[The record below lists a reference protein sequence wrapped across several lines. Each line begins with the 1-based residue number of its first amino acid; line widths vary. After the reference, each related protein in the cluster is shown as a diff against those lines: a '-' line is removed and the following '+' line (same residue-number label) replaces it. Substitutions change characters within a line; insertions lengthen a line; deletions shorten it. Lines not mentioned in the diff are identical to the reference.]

1 MMINHRLNRIFQ
13 GIFWVLVYL
22 FLTLLPVL
30 VMFLPPRP
38 PGREFIREFSVALGF
53 VGLAMMA
60 LQFALTARFK
70 TIKAPYGADVVYHF
84 HRQISIL
91 AFVLILV
98 HPILLFIPQIHPV
111 SILNIF
117 SPDTPWRARFAV
129 TSLLALSGLIVMA
142 LWRKPLKIEYTR
154 WRIWHGMLAT
164 AAVAFAMLHVLGV
177 NWYINEPWKR
187 LLWAGYSIFF
197 VGLLFYTRVW
207 KPWQLLRTPYRVREV
222 KAERGGSW
230 SLVLE
235 PDGHAG
241 LQFHPGQF
249 AWITAFNSPFKDAE
263 HPFSFSSAPASDGS
277 VRFTIKELGDFT
289 QRIKE
294 LKPGDKVYVDGPYGA
309 FSIDRHPD
317 AKEFV
322 FIAGGVGI
330 TPMVSMLHTL
340 AQRNDQRPLLLI
352 YGGRDLES
360 LTLIEEIEEL
370 KNRLNLRVVYVLEKP
385 PAGWEGETGY
395 ITRKVLERWLPPER
409 RKDRTEIF
417 VCGPLPM
424 MNSVEDSLTKM
435 GFFSGDVHSERF
447 DLV

>member
-1 MMINHRLNRIFQ
+1 MINHRLNRIFQ

-53 VGLAMMA
+53 VGMEMMA

-142 LWRKPLKIEYTR
+142 LWRKPLKIEYNR
-154 WRIWHGMLAT
+154 WRIWHGVLAT

-370 KNRLNLRVVYVLEKP
+370 KNRLNLRVVYVLENP
-385 PAGWEGETGY
+385 PPGWEGETGY
-395 ITRKVLERWLPPER
+395 ITRKVLERWLPLER
-409 RKDRTEIF
+409 RKDRIEIF
-417 VCGPLPM
+417 VCGPVPM
-424 MNSVEDSLTKM
+424 MNAVEDSLAKM

>member
-1 MMINHRLNRIFQ
+1 
-13 GIFWVLVYL
+13 
-22 FLTLLPVL
+22 
-30 VMFLPPRP
+30 
-38 PGREFIREFSVALGF
+38 
-53 VGLAMMA
+53 
-60 LQFALTARFK
+60 
-70 TIKAPYGADVVYHF
+70 
-84 HRQISIL
+84 
-91 AFVLILV
+91 
-98 HPILLFIPQIHPV
+98 
-111 SILNIF
+111 
-117 SPDTPWRARFAV
+117 
-129 TSLLALSGLIVMA
+129 
-142 LWRKPLKIEYTR
+142 
-154 WRIWHGMLAT
+154 MLAT

-424 MNSVEDSLTKM
+424 MNAVEDSLTKM

>member
-1 MMINHRLNRIFQ
+1 MNHRLNRILQ
-13 GIFWVLVYL
+13 GIFWILVYL

-91 AFVLILV
+91 AFVLILA
-98 HPILLFIPQIHPV
+98 HPILLFVPQIHPV

-117 SPDTPWRARFAV
+117 SPETPWRARFAV
-129 TSLLALSGLIVMA
+129 TSLVALSVLIGMA

-154 WRIWHGMLAT
+154 WRIWHGLLAT

-177 NWYINEPWKR
+177 NWDINVPWKR

-207 KPWQLLRTPYRVREV
+207 KPWQLLRTPYHVREV
-222 KAERGGSW
+222 KAERGSSW
-230 SLVLE
+230 SLVVE
-235 PDGHAG
+235 PAGHRG
-241 LQFHPGQF
+241 MHFQPGQF
-249 AWITAFNSPFKDAE
+249 AWLTAFNSPFKDAE
-263 HPFSFSSAPASDGS
+263 HPFSFSSAPAADGS

-289 QRIKE
+289 RRIKE
-294 LKPGDKVYVDGPYGA
+294 LKPADVVYVDGPYGA
-309 FSIDRHPD
+309 FSIDRHPH
-317 AKEFV
+317 AKGFV

-330 TPMVSMLHTL
+330 TPMVSMLQTL

-352 YGGRDLES
+352 YGGKDLES
-360 LTLIEEIEEL
+360 LTLYDEIEAL
-370 KNRLNLRVVYVLEKP
+370 KERLNLTVVYVLENP
-385 PAGWEGETGY
+385 PDGWQGETGF
-395 ITRKVLERWLPPER
+395 ITRDILERWLTSER
-409 RKDRTEIF
+409 KKDQIEIF
-417 VCGPLPM
+417 ICGPVPM
-424 MNSVEDSLTKM
+424 MNAVESALAGM
-435 GFFSGDVHSERF
+435 GFFAGDVHSERF

>member
-1 MMINHRLNRIFQ
+1 MINHRLNRIFQ

-424 MNSVEDSLTKM
+424 MNSVEDSLAKM

>member
-1 MMINHRLNRIFQ
+1 MINHRLRRILQ
-13 GIFWVLVYL
+13 GIFWVLVYI
-22 FLTLLPVL
+22 FLTILPVL

-91 AFVLILV
+91 AFILILI

-117 SPDTPWRARFAV
+117 SPATPWRARFAV

-154 WRIWHGMLAT
+154 WRIWHGLLAT

-230 SLVLE
+230 SLALE
-235 PDGHAG
+235 PAGHAG
-241 LQFHPGQF
+241 LQFQPGQF
-249 AWITAFNSPFKDAE
+249 AWITAFNSPLKDAE
-263 HPFSFSSAPASDGS
+263 HPFSFSSAPALDGS

-294 LKPGDKVYVDGPYGA
+294 LKPDDKVYVDGPYGA

-340 AQRNDQRPLLLI
+340 AQRDDRRPLLLI

-370 KNRLNLRVVYVLEKP
+370 KDRLNLRVVYVLENP
-385 PAGWEGETGY
+385 PDDWEGETGY
-395 ITRKVLERWLPPER
+395 ITREVLERWLSPQR
-409 RKDRTEIF
+409 QKDRTEIF
-417 VCGPLPM
+417 ICGPIPM
-424 MNSVEDSLTKM
+424 MNAVEDTLAKM

>member
-1 MMINHRLNRIFQ
+1 MINHRLNRIFQ

-154 WRIWHGMLAT
+154 WRIWHGVLAT

-263 HPFSFSSAPASDGS
+263 HPFSFSSVPASDGS

-370 KNRLNLRVVYVLEKP
+370 KNRLNLRVVYVLENP
-385 PAGWEGETGY
+385 PPGWEGETGY
-395 ITRKVLERWLPPER
+395 ITRKVLERWLPLER
-409 RKDRTEIF
+409 RKDRIEIF

-424 MNSVEDSLTKM
+424 MNSVEDSLAKM

>member
-1 MMINHRLNRIFQ
+1 MNHRLNRILQ
-13 GIFWVLVYL
+13 GIFWILVYL

-70 TIKAPYGADVVYHF
+70 TIKSPYGADVVYHF

-91 AFVLILV
+91 AFVLIV
-98 HPILLFIPQIHPV
+98 IHPILLFVPQIHPV

-117 SPDTPWRARFAV
+117 SPETPWRARFAV
-129 TSLLALSGLIVMA
+129 TSLIALSALIGIA

-154 WRIWHGMLAT
+154 WRIWHGILAT

-177 NWYINEPWKR
+177 NWYINVPWKR
-187 LLWAGYSIFF
+187 LLWAAYSIFF

-222 KAERGGSW
+222 KAERGSSW
-230 SLVLE
+230 SLVVE
-235 PDGHAG
+235 PAGHSG
-241 LQFHPGQF
+241 MQFQPGQF
-249 AWITAFNSPFKDAE
+249 AWLTAFNSPFKDAE
-263 HPFSFSSAPASDGS
+263 HPFSFSSAPAADGS

-289 QRIKE
+289 RRIKE
-294 LKPGDKVYVDGPYGA
+294 LKPEDIVYVDGPYGA
-309 FSIDRHPD
+309 FSIDRHPH
-317 AKEFV
+317 ARGFV

-352 YGGRDLES
+352 YGVKDLES
-360 LTLIEEIEEL
+360 LTLYDEVEAL
-370 KNRLNLRVVYVLEKP
+370 KERLNLTVVYVLENP
-385 PAGWEGETGY
+385 PDGWQGETGY
-395 ITRKVLERWLPPER
+395 ITREVLERWLTPER
-409 RKDRTEIF
+409 QKDQIEIF
-417 VCGPLPM
+417 ICGPVPM
-424 MNSVEDSLTKM
+424 MNAVEGVLAEM
-435 GFFSGDVHSERF
+435 GFFAGDVHSERF

>member
-1 MMINHRLNRIFQ
+1 MINHRLNRIFQ

-370 KNRLNLRVVYVLEKP
+370 KNRLNLRVVYVLENP
-385 PAGWEGETGY
+385 PPGWEGETGY
-395 ITRKVLERWLPPER
+395 ITRKVLERWLPLER
-409 RKDRTEIF
+409 RKDRIEIF

-424 MNSVEDSLTKM
+424 MNSVEDSLAKM

>member
-263 HPFSFSSAPASDGS
+263 YPFSFSSAPASDGS

>member
-1 MMINHRLNRIFQ
+1 MNKRLIRILQ
-13 GIFWVLVYL
+13 GIFWILIYL

-91 AFVLILV
+91 AFILILI
-98 HPILLFIPQIHPV
+98 HPILLFVPQIHPV
-111 SILNIF
+111 SILNVF
-117 SPDTPWRARFAV
+117 SAETPWRARFAV
-129 TSLLALSGLIVMA
+129 TSLIALTGLIGMA
-142 LWRKPLKIEYTR
+142 LWRKRLKIEYTR
-154 WRIWHGMLAT
+154 WRIWHGILAV

-177 NWYINEPWKR
+177 NWYINVPWKR

-197 VGLLFYTRVW
+197 VGLLFYTRIW
-207 KPWQLLRTPYRVREV
+207 KPWKLLRTPYRVREV
-222 KAERGGSW
+222 RAERGNSW
-230 SLVLE
+230 SLIAE
-235 PDGHAG
+235 PAGHSG
-241 LQFHPGQF
+241 MLFQPGQF
-249 AWITAFNSPFKDAE
+249 AWVTALNSPFKDAE

-289 QRIKE
+289 RRIKE
-294 LKPGDKVYVDGPYGA
+294 LKKGDTVYIDGPYGS
-309 FSIDRHPD
+309 FSVDLHPH
-317 AKEFV
+317 AGSFA

-340 AQRNDQRPLLLI
+340 AQRRDPRPLILI
-352 YGGRDLES
+352 YGGKDLNS
-360 LTLIEEIEEL
+360 LTLREEIEEL
-370 KNRLNLRVVYVLEKP
+370 EKALNLTTVYVLENP
-385 PAGWEGETGY
+385 PEGWHGERGF
-395 ITRKVLERWLPPER
+395 INREVLEKYLPAER
-409 RKDRTEIF
+409 KKNQMEIF
-417 VCGPLPM
+417 ICGPAPM
-424 MNSVEDSLTKM
+424 MDAVEDNLLKM
-435 GFFSGDVHSERF
+435 GFFPGDVHSERF

>member
-1 MMINHRLNRIFQ
+1 MMINHRLSRIIQ

-91 AFVLILV
+91 AFILIVV

-129 TSLLALSGLIVMA
+129 TSLLALAGLIVMA

-154 WRIWHGMLAT
+154 WRIWHGVLAT

-187 LLWAGYSIFF
+187 LLWAAYSIFF

-222 KAERGGSW
+222 RAERGGSW
-230 SLVLE
+230 SLALE
-235 PDGHAG
+235 PVGHAG
-241 LQFHPGQF
+241 FQFQPGQF

-289 QRIKE
+289 RKIKE

-340 AQRNDQRPLLLI
+340 AQRNDRRPLLLI

-360 LTLIEEIEEL
+360 LTLIEEIEQL
-370 KNRLNLRVVYVLEKP
+370 KDRLNLKVVYVLENP
-385 PAGWEGETGY
+385 PADWEGEKGY
-395 ITRKVLERWLPPER
+395 ITREVLERWLSPQR
-409 RKDRTEIF
+409 QRDRTEIF
-417 VCGPLPM
+417 ICGPIPM
-424 MNSVEDSLTKM
+424 MNAVEDTLAKM

>member
-1 MMINHRLNRIFQ
+1 MINHRLNRIFQ

-263 HPFSFSSAPASDGS
+263 YPFSFSSAPASDGS

>member
-154 WRIWHGMLAT
+154 WRIWHGVLAT

-263 HPFSFSSAPASDGS
+263 HPFSFSSVPASDGS

-370 KNRLNLRVVYVLEKP
+370 KNRLNLRVVYVLENP
-385 PAGWEGETGY
+385 PPGWEGETGY
-395 ITRKVLERWLPPER
+395 ITRKVLERWLPLER
-409 RKDRTEIF
+409 RKDRIEIF

-424 MNSVEDSLTKM
+424 MNSVEDSLAKM

>member
-1 MMINHRLNRIFQ
+1 MINHRLNRIFQ

-154 WRIWHGMLAT
+154 WRIWHGVLAT

-370 KNRLNLRVVYVLEKP
+370 KNRLNLRVVYVLENP
-385 PAGWEGETGY
+385 PPGWEGETGY
-395 ITRKVLERWLPPER
+395 ITRKVLERWLPLER
-409 RKDRTEIF
+409 RKDRIEIF

-424 MNSVEDSLTKM
+424 MNSVEDSLAKM

>member
-1 MMINHRLNRIFQ
+1 MINHRLRRILQ
-13 GIFWVLVYL
+13 GIFWVLVYI
-22 FLTLLPVL
+22 FLTILPVL

-91 AFVLILV
+91 AFILILI

-117 SPDTPWRARFAV
+117 SPATPWRARFAV

-154 WRIWHGMLAT
+154 WRIWHGLLAT

-230 SLVLE
+230 SLALE
-235 PDGHAG
+235 PAGHAG
-241 LQFHPGQF
+241 LQFQPGQF
-249 AWITAFNSPFKDAE
+249 AWITAFNSPLKDAE

-294 LKPGDKVYVDGPYGA
+294 LKPDDKVYVDGPYGA

-340 AQRNDQRPLLLI
+340 AQRDDRRPLLLI

-370 KNRLNLRVVYVLEKP
+370 KDRLNLRVVYVLENP
-385 PAGWEGETGY
+385 PDDWEGETGY
-395 ITRKVLERWLPPER
+395 ITREVLERWLSLQR
-409 RKDRTEIF
+409 QKDRTEIF
-417 VCGPLPM
+417 ICGPIPM
-424 MNSVEDSLTKM
+424 MNAVEDTLAKM

>member
-1 MMINHRLNRIFQ
+1 MINHRLNRIFQ

>member
-1 MMINHRLNRIFQ
+1 MINHRLSRILQ

-91 AFVLILV
+91 AFILIVV
-98 HPILLFIPQIHPV
+98 HPVLLFIPQIHPV

-117 SPDTPWRARFAV
+117 SPHTPWRARFAV

-154 WRIWHGMLAT
+154 WRIWHGVLAT

-187 LLWAGYSIFF
+187 LLWAAYSIFF

-230 SLVLE
+230 SLALE
-235 PDGHAG
+235 PAGHAG
-241 LQFHPGQF
+241 FQFQPGQF

-263 HPFSFSSAPASDGS
+263 HPFSFSSAPAPDGS

-289 QRIKE
+289 RRIKE

-340 AQRNDQRPLLLI
+340 AQRNDRRPLLLI

-360 LTLIEEIEEL
+360 LTLIEEIEQL
-370 KNRLNLRVVYVLEKP
+370 KDRLNLKVVYVLENP
-385 PAGWEGETGY
+385 PADWEGEKGY
-395 ITRKVLERWLPPER
+395 ITREVLERWLSPQR
-409 RKDRTEIF
+409 QRDRTGIF
-417 VCGPLPM
+417 ICGPIPM
-424 MNSVEDSLTKM
+424 MNAVEDALAKM

>member
-1 MMINHRLNRIFQ
+1 MINHRLSRIIQ

-22 FLTLLPVL
+22 FLMLLPVL
-30 VMFLPPRP
+30 VMSLPPRP

-60 LQFALTARFK
+60 LQFGLTARFK

-84 HRQISIL
+84 HRQISLL
-91 AFVLILV
+91 AFILIVL
-98 HPILLFIPQIHPV
+98 HPVLLFIPQIHPV
-111 SILNIF
+111 TILNIF

-129 TSLLALSGLIVMA
+129 TSLLALSGLIAMA

-154 WRIWHGMLAT
+154 WRIWHGVLAT
-164 AAVAFAMLHVLGV
+164 AAVVFAMLHVLGV

-187 LLWAGYSIFF
+187 LLWAAYSIFF

-207 KPWQLLRTPYRVREV
+207 KPWQLLRAPYRVREV

-230 SLVLE
+230 SLALE
-235 PDGHAG
+235 PAGHAG
-241 LQFHPGQF
+241 FQFQPGQF

-289 QRIKE
+289 RKIKD

-340 AQRNDQRPLLLI
+340 AQRNDRRPLLLI

-360 LTLIEEIEEL
+360 LTLVEEIEQL
-370 KNRLNLRVVYVLEKP
+370 KDRLNLKVVYVLENP
-385 PAGWEGETGY
+385 PADWEGEKGY
-395 ITRKVLERWLPPER
+395 ITREVLERWLSPQR
-409 RKDRTEIF
+409 QRDRTEIF
-417 VCGPLPM
+417 ICGQIPM
-424 MNSVEDSLTKM
+424 MNAVEDTLAKM

>member
-1 MMINHRLNRIFQ
+1 MINHRLNRIFQ

-370 KNRLNLRVVYVLEKP
+370 KNRLNLRVVYVLENP
-385 PAGWEGETGY
+385 PPGWEGETGY
-395 ITRKVLERWLPPER
+395 ITRKVLERWLPLER
-409 RKDRTEIF
+409 RKDRIEIF

-424 MNSVEDSLTKM
+424 MNSVEGSLAKM

>member
-1 MMINHRLNRIFQ
+1 MINHRLNRIFQ

-154 WRIWHGMLAT
+154 WRIWHGVLAT

-263 HPFSFSSAPASDGS
+263 YPFSFSSAPASDGS

>member
-1 MMINHRLNRIFQ
+1 MINHRLNRIFQ

-154 WRIWHGMLAT
+154 WRIWHGVLAT

-263 HPFSFSSAPASDGS
+263 HPFSFSSVPASDGS

-385 PAGWEGETGY
+385 PVGWEGETGY

-424 MNSVEDSLTKM
+424 MNAVEDSLTKM